1 LKQIVKEQQGSHDLR
16 IIEEGQNENQ
26 RMNGKVNEE
35 QKMQSTLIS
44 DNNFTKSQ
52 RKRFNI

>member
-1 LKQIVKEQQGSHDLR
+1 
-16 IIEEGQNENQ
+16 
-26 RMNGKVNEE
+26 MNGKVNEE

-44 DNNFTKSQ
+44 DNSFTKSQ

>member
-35 QKMQSTLIS
+35 QKM
-44 DNNFTKSQ
+44 
-52 RKRFNI
+52 